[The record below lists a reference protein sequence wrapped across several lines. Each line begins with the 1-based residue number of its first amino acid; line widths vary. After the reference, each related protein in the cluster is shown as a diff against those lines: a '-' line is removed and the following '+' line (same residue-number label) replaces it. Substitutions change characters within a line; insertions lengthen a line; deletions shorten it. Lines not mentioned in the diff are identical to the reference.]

1 VFSTRTPPHLAP
13 NRLAQ
18 ALLELQRA
26 DRRVIDL
33 TESNPTRAGFQYPPD
48 LLAPLADVR
57 GLTYLPRPFGLI
69 EARRAV
75 AQEYARRGIPVAA
88 ERIVL
93 TASTSEAYSLLFKL
107 LADPGDDVL
116 VPRPSYPLFEHL
128 ARLDGLSVRPYDL
141 DYHGVWSIDM
151 TSVESALTPRTRA
164 LLVVNP
170 NNPTGSFVK
179 RHEMTQLVHICAERR
194 IALIADEVFADYDFE
209 PDAAS
214 DRGRVLDR
222 DETLAFSLG
231 GLSKSVGLP
240 QVKLGWIAVSGPAA
254 VVDDALERLEIV
266 CDTYLSVSTPVQAGA
281 AELLERGRPIRAQIQ
296 ARAAANYR
304 RLVERNAA
312 APACRVLRSEGGWYA
327 VLQVPTFR
335 SEEDLVLDLL
345 MNDGVLAH
353 PGYFFDFPRE
363 SYLVVSLIV
372 PDAEF
377 SEGIERLLSRALQL
391 QSCRA

>member
-1 VFSTRTPPHLAP
+1 V
-13 NRLAQ
+13 
-18 ALLELQRA
+18 
-26 DRRVIDL
+26 
-33 TESNPTRAGFQYPPD
+33 
-48 LLAPLADVR
+48 
-57 GLTYLPRPFGLI
+57 
-69 EARRAV
+69 
-75 AQEYARRGIPVAA
+75 
-88 ERIVL
+88 
-93 TASTSEAYSLLFKL
+93 
-107 LADPGDDVL
+107 
-116 VPRPSYPLFEHL
+116 
-128 ARLDGLSVRPYDL
+128 
-141 DYHGVWSIDM
+141 
-151 TSVESALTPRTRA
+151 
-164 LLVVNP
+164 
-170 NNPTGSFVK
+170 
-179 RHEMTQLVHICAERR
+179 
-194 IALIADEVFADYDFE
+194 
-209 PDAAS
+209 
-214 DRGRVLDR
+214 
-222 DETLAFSLG
+222 FSLG

-372 PDAEF
+372 PHEEF
-377 SEGIERLLSRALQL
+377 SEGVERLLSRALQL